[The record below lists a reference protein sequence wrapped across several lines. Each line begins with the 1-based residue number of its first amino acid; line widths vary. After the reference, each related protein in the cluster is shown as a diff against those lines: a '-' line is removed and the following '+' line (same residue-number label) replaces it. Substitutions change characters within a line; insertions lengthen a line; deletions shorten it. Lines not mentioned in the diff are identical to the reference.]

1 MVQRATIDLG
11 LTEPARVGAI
21 EFLPGDRRRLRAAW
35 FRVESTGQW
44 LGSWTPWYGF
54 AKLPQGVAFQ
64 LPAGTRLSA
73 ELHYGPGAEPVTD
86 IGTVGLFRAQGASAP
101 PADLVV
107 TARSTP
113 GRSRVRRGS
122 ARLASDATI
131 WALAP
136 EIPPGT
142 QSLELSARRPDG
154 STEVLLLVERPSA
167 DWPTPYVFKSPVR
180 LPRGTEL
187 RFALETDAPSTCA
200 GPSGHQPFLRRVAS
214 PFADSTA

>member
-1 MVQRATIDLG
+1 M
-11 LTEPARVGAI
+11 
-21 EFLPGDRRRLRAAW
+21 

-54 AKLPQGVAFQ
+54 AKLPPGVAFQ
-64 LPAGTRLSA
+64 LPAGARLSA
-73 ELHYGPGAEPVTD
+73 ELHYGAGADPVTD
-86 IGTVGLFRAQGASAP
+86 VGTVGTVSGSGARP
-101 PADLVV
+101 PPTNLVV

-122 ARLASDATI
+122 VRLASDATI

-167 DWPTPYVFKSPVR
+167 DWPTPYVLKTPVR
-180 LPRGTEL
+180 LTRGTEL
-187 RFALETDAPSTCA
+187 RFALETEAPLDRA
-200 GPSGHQPFLRRVAS
+200 GTSGRQPLRRRVVTPEA
-214 PFADSTA
+214 FRV